1 MRRSMHHT
9 STPLGYIMLYI
20 DESQLSRYI
29 FTDVS
34 FGEGS
39 NFLLIDAAG
48 NVVSSQNAEL
58 LGEDLA
64 DDPIFQQI
72 TAHRQ
77 AGENNF
83 LCELNGVDKVRFSS
97 ISFLK
102 IVLHS
107 FAQNNDLV
115 RIFRSIFFALV
126 DKLRT
131 KS

>member
-1 MRRSMHHT
+1 MQPADQCR
-9 STPLGYIMLYI
+9 
-20 DESQLSRYI
+20 
-29 FTDVS
+29 
-34 FGEGS
+34 
-39 NFLLIDAAG
+39 FLFCLIHA
-48 NVVSSQNAEL
+48 
-58 LGEDLA
+58 
-64 DDPIFQQI
+64 I
-72 TAHRQ
+72 R
-77 AGENNF
+77 
-83 LCELNGVDKVRFSS
+83 DKVRFSF